1 MKQNGTG
8 PGLKQCV
15 GEPVIFEALVREQG
29 ARVHRL
35 CYALL
40 SNRALAEEAC
50 QEVFLRAWRGLG
62 DFRGDAKLSTWL
74 YTIAR
79 HVCLNLRVRHSE
91 PHSASLSERNVLA
104 AVEGASV
111 RVPAPERAGVDVMA
125 HLQRLPPDHRA
136 AVILFYLEEK
146 PYEEAAAALGVPL
159 GTFKTW
165 LYRGKKELAARL
177 GVEEVKR

>member
-15 GEPVIFEALVREQG
+15 GEPDIFEVLVREQG

-40 SNRALAEEAC
+40 GDRALAEEAC

-79 HVCLNLRVRHSE
+79 RVCLNLRERQTPPPSISISE
-91 PHSASLSERNVLA
+91 PEALA
-104 AVEGASV
+104 AVESLSM
-111 RVPAPERAGVDVMA
+111 RVPAPERAGIDIMVHV
-125 HLQRLPPDHRA
+125 RGLPPDHRA

-165 LYRGKKELAARL
+165 LHRGKKELAARL
-177 GVEEVKR
+177 GIGEVKR